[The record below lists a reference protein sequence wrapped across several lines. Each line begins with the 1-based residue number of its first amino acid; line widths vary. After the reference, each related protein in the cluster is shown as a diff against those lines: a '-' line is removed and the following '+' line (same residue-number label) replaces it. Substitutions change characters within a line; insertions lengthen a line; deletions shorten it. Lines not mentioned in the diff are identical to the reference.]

1 MIKNRRSSLSRP
13 LAAITLTIAALTV
26 SGCGL
31 GAVSG
36 GVYEAPLPGGAD
48 VGEDPITLKAE
59 FGDVLDLVPQSSVK
73 IDNVAVGRVDKIQL
87 TEDGRSARVSLVVR
101 DDVSLPAGTTARL
114 QQTSLLGEKYVA
126 LIRPATPIAGS
137 PLGDGA
143 VLGRGDTDAAAQVE
157 EVLGA
162 LSMVL
167 NSGGIAQFQEISREM
182 QKISDGRPEEIKAF
196 LTEMDRFVSILDSRS
211 ESITSAI
218 ESLNQLAVTL
228 EQDKTKIA
236 NALEGLSP
244 GMQVLVDQRPQL
256 VAMLEALDKL
266 SKVTIRTLDQAQDDI
281 VADLKLLD
289 PILDQL
295 AKAGADLPYALEML
309 FTYPFPDEVLNAI
322 RGDYMNL
329 FMITNFR
336 TPAGCQSKG
345 CEWLQPAV
353 DGGSGGSVSSR
364 SGSSGAP
371 PGLLPSTS
379 SPVPGSSSPSI
390 PGESIL
396 PSDGGSSSGDPSD
409 PSSSS
414 DPSGSSDPSPSDPG
428 STFPSDPSGSPSESP
443 AGSESATSGSSPEGA
458 VSDSGSVEGSE

>member
-1 MIKNRRSSLSRP
+1 MTSLSRP
-13 LAAITLTIAALTV
+13 LVAVLAAAALTL

-31 GAVSG
+31 GAISG

-48 VGEDPITLKAE
+48 VGKDPITLSAE
-59 FGDVLDLVPQSSVK
+59 FSDVLDLVPQSSVK
-73 IDNVAVGRVDKIQL
+73 VDNVAVGRVAKIRL
-87 TEDGRSARVSLVVR
+87 AEDGRTARVSLVVR

-126 LIRPATPIAGS
+126 LIRPATPVAGE

-143 VLGRGDTDAAAQVE
+143 VLGRGDTEAAAQVE

-182 QKISDGRPEEIKAF
+182 QKISDGRPEEIRAF
-196 LTEMDRFVSILDSRS
+196 LKEMDRFVSVLDERS

-218 ESLNQLAVTL
+218 ESLDELAVTL
-228 EQDKTKIA
+228 EKDKSKIA

-266 SKVTIRTLDQAQDDI
+266 SKVTIRTLDAAQDDI

-295 AKAGADLPYALEML
+295 AKAGADLPYALEIL

-329 FMITNFR
+329 FMVTNFR
-336 TPAGCQSKG
+336 TPVGCRTKG
-345 CEWLQPAV
+345 CEWLQHA
-353 DGGSGGSVSSR
+353 DGAGSVTSR
-364 SGSSGAP
+364 PGTSGAP

-396 PSDGGSSSGDPSD
+396 PSDGGSASSPSD
-409 PSSSS
+409 
-414 DPSGSSDPSPSDPG
+414 SSDPSPSDPG
-428 STFPSDPSGSPSESP
+428 SSTSSSDPSGSGSATDPS
-443 AGSESATSGSSPEGA
+443 GSGSATSETSPEGVA
-458 VSDSGSVEGSE
+458 SDPDPGTGSVEGSG

>member
-1 MIKNRRSSLSRP
+1 MSRALSRP
-13 LAAITLTIAALTV
+13 LMAVLATAALTL

-48 VGEDPITLKAE
+48 VGEDPITLSAE
-59 FGDVLDLVPQSSVK
+59 FSDVLDLVPQSSVK
-73 IDNVAVGRVDKIQL
+73 IDNVAVGRVSKIRL
-87 TEDGRSARVSLVVR
+87 TEDGRSARVSLVVN
-101 DDVSLPAGTTARL
+101 DDVELPAGTTARL

-126 LIRPATPIAGS
+126 LIRPATPVAGS

-143 VLGRGDTDAAAQVE
+143 VLGRGDTEAAAQVE

-196 LTEMDRFVSILDSRS
+196 LTEMDRFVSVLDSRS
-211 ESITSAI
+211 ASITSAI
-218 ESLNQLAVTL
+218 ESLNELAVTL
-228 EQDKTKIA
+228 EKDKTKIS

-266 SKVTIRTLDQAQDDI
+266 SKVTISTLDEAQEDI

-295 AKAGADLPYALEML
+295 AKAGSDLPYALEIL
-309 FTYPFPDEVLNAI
+309 FTYPFPDEVLNAL

-353 DGGSGGSVSSR
+353 GGGSGGSVSSQ
-364 SGSSGAP
+364 SGPSDAP
-371 PGLLPSTS
+371 PGLLPSTT

-396 PSDGGSSSGDPSD
+396 PSDPGSS
-409 PSSSS
+409 SSSS
-414 DPSGSSDPSPSDPG
+414 DPSESGASSPS
-428 STFPSDPSGSPSESP
+428 SSPSDPSGSPSESP
-443 AGSESATSGSSPEGA
+443 TEPSSGSGSATSETSPEGTA
-458 VSDSGSVEGSE
+458 GDAGSVEGSE

>member
-1 MIKNRRSSLSRP
+1 MSRSSRPLSRP
-13 LAAITLTIAALTV
+13 LMALVATAALTL

-48 VGEDPITLKAE
+48 VGEDPITLSAE
-59 FGDVLDLVPQSSVK
+59 FSDVLDLVPQSSVK
-73 IDNVAVGRVDKIQL
+73 IDNVAVGRVSKIRL

-126 LIRPATPIAGS
+126 LIRPATPVAGS

-143 VLGRGDTDAAAQVE
+143 VLGRGDTEAAAQVE

-182 QKISDGRPEEIKAF
+182 QQISDGRPEEIKAF
-196 LTEMDRFVSILDSRS
+196 LTEMDRFVSVLDSRS
-211 ESITSAI
+211 ASITSAI
-218 ESLNQLAVTL
+218 ESLNELAVTL
-228 EQDKTKIA
+228 EKDKTKIS

-266 SKVTIRTLDQAQDDI
+266 SKVTISTLDEAQDDI

-295 AKAGADLPYALEML
+295 AKAGSDLPYALEIL
-309 FTYPFPDEVLNAI
+309 FTYPFPDEVLNAL

-353 DGGSGGSVSSR
+353 GGGSGGSVSSQ
-364 SGSSGAP
+364 SGSSDAP
-371 PGLLPSTS
+371 PGLLPSTT

-396 PSDGGSSSGDPSD
+396 PSAPGSS
-409 PSSSS
+409 SSSS
-414 DPSGSSDPSPSDPG
+414 DPSQSGSSSPS
-428 STFPSDPSGSPSESP
+428 SSPSDPSGSPSESP
-443 AGSESATSGSSPEGA
+443 TEPSSGSGSATSETSPEGA
-458 VSDSGSVEGSE
+458 ASDAGSVEGSE

>member
-1 MIKNRRSSLSRP
+1 MSRLSRP
-13 LAAITLTIAALTV
+13 LVALLATATLTL

-48 VGEDPITLKAE
+48 VGEDPITLSAE
-59 FGDVLDLVPQSSVK
+59 FSDVLDLVPQSSVK
-73 IDNVAVGRVDKIQL
+73 IDNVAVGRVSKIRL
-87 TEDGRSARVSLVVR
+87 TEDGRSARVSLVVN
-101 DDVSLPAGTTARL
+101 DDVELPAGTTARL

-126 LIRPATPIAGS
+126 LIRPATTVAGA

-143 VLGRGDTDAAAQVE
+143 VLGRGDTAAAAQVE

-167 NSGGIAQFQEISREM
+167 NSGGIAQFQEISREL
-182 QKISDGRPEEIKAF
+182 QKVSDGRPEEIKAF
-196 LTEMDRFVSILDSRS
+196 LTEIDRFVSVLDSRS

-218 ESLNQLAVTL
+218 ESLNELAVTL
-228 EQDKTKIA
+228 EKDKTKIS

-266 SKVTIRTLDQAQDDI
+266 SKVTIRTLDEAQDDI

-295 AKAGADLPYALEML
+295 AKAGSDLPYALEIL
-309 FTYPFPDEVLNAI
+309 FTYPFPDEVLNAL

-353 DGGSGGSVSSR
+353 AGGSGGSVSSQ
-364 SGSSGAP
+364 SGSSDAP
-371 PGLLPSTS
+371 PGLLPSTT

-396 PSDGGSSSGDPSD
+396 PSDPGSS
-409 PSSSS
+409 SSSS
-414 DPSGSSDPSPSDPG
+414 DPSESGSPSSSPSD
-428 STFPSDPSGSPSESP
+428 PSESP
-443 AGSESATSGSSPEGA
+443 AESPTESGSATSETSPEGA
-458 VSDSGSVEGSE
+458 AGDAGSVEGSE

>member
-1 MIKNRRSSLSRP
+1 MSTLSRP
-13 LAAITLTIAALTV
+13 LVAVLAAAALTL

-48 VGEDPITLKAE
+48 VGKDPITLSAE
-59 FGDVLDLVPQSSVK
+59 FSDVLDLVPQSSVK
-73 IDNVAVGRVDKIQL
+73 IDNVAVGRVAKIRL
-87 TEDGRSARVSLVVR
+87 TEDGRTARVSLVVR
-101 DDVSLPAGTTARL
+101 DDVDLPAGTTARL

-126 LIRPATPIAGS
+126 LIRPATPVAGE

-143 VLGRGDTDAAAQVE
+143 VLGRGDTEAAAQVE

-167 NSGGIAQFQEISREM
+167 NSGGIAQFQEISREL
-182 QKISDGRPEEIKAF
+182 QKVSDGRPEEIRAF
-196 LTEMDRFVSILDSRS
+196 LKEMDRFVSVLDSRS

-218 ESLNQLAVTL
+218 ESLNELAVTL
-228 EQDKTKIA
+228 EKDKTKIA
-236 NALEGLSP
+236 SALEGLSP

-266 SKVTIRTLDQAQDDI
+266 SKVTIRTLDAAQDDI

-295 AKAGADLPYALEML
+295 AKAGSDLPYALEIL

-329 FMITNFR
+329 FMVTNFR

-353 DGGSGGSVSSR
+353 VGGSGGSVSSR

-396 PSDGGSSSGDPSD
+396 PSGSGSSS
-409 PSSSS
+409 SST
-414 DPSGSSDPSPSDPG
+414 DPSPSDSG
-428 STFPSDPSGSPSESP
+428 SSSSSPSDPSGSASESP
-443 AGSESATSGSSPEGA
+443 SEPSGSGSATSETSPEGA
-458 VSDSGSVEGSE
+458 ASDPGTGSVEGSE

>member
-1 MIKNRRSSLSRP
+1 MSRSWRPLSRP
-13 LAAITLTIAALTV
+13 LVAVLAAGVLTL

-48 VGEDPITLKAE
+48 VGEDPVTLSAE
-59 FGDVLDLVPQSSVK
+59 FSDVLDLVPQSSVK
-73 IDNVAVGRVDKIQL
+73 VDNVAVGRVAKIRL

-126 LIRPATPIAGS
+126 LIRPANPVAGE

-143 VLGRGDTDAAAQVE
+143 VLGRGDTEAAAQVE

-196 LTEMDRFVSILDSRS
+196 LTEMDRFVSVLDSRS
-211 ESITSAI
+211 ASITSAI
-218 ESLNQLAVTL
+218 ESLNELAVTL
-228 EQDKTKIA
+228 EKDKTKIA
-236 NALEGLSP
+236 EALEGLSP

-266 SKVTIRTLDQAQDDI
+266 SKVTISTLDEAQDDI

-295 AKAGADLPYALEML
+295 AKAGSDLPYALEIL

-353 DGGSGGSVSSR
+353 GGGSGGSVSSR
-364 SGSSGAP
+364 SGPADAP
-371 PGLLPSTS
+371 PGLLPSTT

-396 PSDGGSSSGDPSD
+396 PSDPGSS
-409 PSSSS
+409 SSSS
-414 DPSGSSDPSPSDPG
+414 DPSESGSSSPSSSPSD
-428 STFPSDPSGSPSESP
+428 PSESP
-443 AGSESATSGSSPEGA
+443 AESPTAPSSGSGSATSETSPEGTA
-458 VSDSGSVEGSE
+458 SDAGSVEGSE

>member
-1 MIKNRRSSLSRP
+1 MSRLSRSLSRP
-13 LAAITLTIAALTV
+13 LVAVLATAALTL

-48 VGEDPITLKAE
+48 VGEDPITLSAE
-59 FGDVLDLVPQSSVK
+59 FSDVLDLVPQSSVK
-73 IDNVAVGRVDKIQL
+73 IDNVAVGRVSKIRL

-126 LIRPATPIAGS
+126 LIRPAPPVAGE
-137 PLGDGA
+137 PLGDGS
-143 VLGRGDTDAAAQVE
+143 VVGRGDTEAAAQVE

-196 LTEMDRFVSILDSRS
+196 LTEMDRFVSVLDSRS
-211 ESITSAI
+211 ASITSAI
-218 ESLNQLAVTL
+218 ESLNELAVTL
-228 EQDKTKIA
+228 EKDKAKIS

-266 SKVTIRTLDQAQDDI
+266 SKVTISTLDEAQDDI

-295 AKAGADLPYALEML
+295 AKAGSDLPYALEIL
-309 FTYPFPDEVLNAI
+309 FTYPFPDEVLNAL

-345 CEWLQPAV
+345 CEWLQSAV
-353 DGGSGGSVSSR
+353 EGGSGGSVSSR
-364 SGSSGAP
+364 SGSSDAP
-371 PGLLPSTS
+371 PGLLPSTT

-396 PSDGGSSSGDPSD
+396 PSDPG
-409 PSSSS
+409 SSSS
-414 DPSGSSDPSPSDPG
+414 DPSESGSSSPSSSPSDP
-428 STFPSDPSGSPSESP
+428 SESPSESP
-443 AGSESATSGSSPEGA
+443 TESGSATSETSPEGTA
-458 VSDSGSVEGSE
+458 SDAGSVEGSE

>member
-1 MIKNRRSSLSRP
+1 MSRLSRP
-13 LAAITLTIAALTV
+13 LVALLATATLTL

-48 VGEDPITLKAE
+48 VGKDPITLSAE
-59 FGDVLDLVPQSSVK
+59 FSDVLDLVPQSSVK
-73 IDNVAVGRVDKIQL
+73 IDNVAVGRVSKIRL
-87 TEDGRSARVSLVVR
+87 TEDGRSARVSLVVN
-101 DDVSLPAGTTARL
+101 DDVELPAGTTARL

-126 LIRPATPIAGS
+126 LLRPAAPVAGA

-143 VLGRGDTDAAAQVE
+143 VLGRGDTAAAAQVE

-167 NSGGIAQFQEISREM
+167 NSGGIAQFQEISREL
-182 QKISDGRPEEIKAF
+182 QKVSDGRPEEIKAF
-196 LTEMDRFVSILDSRS
+196 LTEMDRFVSVLDSRS
-211 ESITSAI
+211 ASITSAI
-218 ESLNQLAVTL
+218 ESLNELAVTL
-228 EQDKTKIA
+228 EKDKTKIS

-266 SKVTIRTLDQAQDDI
+266 SKVTIRTLDEAQDDI

-295 AKAGADLPYALEML
+295 AKAGSDLPYALEIL
-309 FTYPFPDEVLNAI
+309 FTYPFPDEVLNAL

-336 TPAGCQSKG
+336 TPAGCQAKG

-353 DGGSGGSVSSR
+353 AGGSGGSVSSQ
-364 SGSSGAP
+364 SGSSDAP
-371 PGLLPSTS
+371 PGLLPSTT

-396 PSDGGSSSGDPSD
+396 PSDPGSS
-409 PSSSS
+409 SSSS
-414 DPSGSSDPSPSDPG
+414 DPSESGSPSSSPSD
-428 STFPSDPSGSPSESP
+428 PSESP
-443 AGSESATSGSSPEGA
+443 AESPTESGSATSETSPEGA
-458 VSDSGSVEGSE
+458 AGDAGSVEGSE

>member
-1 MIKNRRSSLSRP
+1 MSRSSRP
-13 LAAITLTIAALTV
+13 LVAVLATAALAL

-48 VGEDPITLKAE
+48 VGEDPITLSAE
-59 FGDVLDLVPQSSVK
+59 FSDVLDLVPQSSVK
-73 IDNVAVGRVDKIQL
+73 IDNVAVGRVSKIRL
-87 TEDGRSARVSLVVR
+87 TEDGRSARVSLVVN
-101 DDVSLPAGTTARL
+101 DDVELPAGTTARL

-126 LIRPATPIAGS
+126 LIRPATPVVGE

-143 VLGRGDTDAAAQVE
+143 ALGRGDTEAAAQVE

-196 LTEMDRFVSILDSRS
+196 LSEMDRFVSVLDSRS
-211 ESITSAI
+211 ASITSAI
-218 ESLNQLAVTL
+218 ESLNELAVTL
-228 EQDKTKIA
+228 EKDKTKIA
-236 NALEGLSP
+236 EALEGLSP

-266 SKVTIRTLDQAQDDI
+266 SKVTISTLDEAQDDI

-295 AKAGADLPYALEML
+295 AKAGSDLPYALEIL
-309 FTYPFPDEVLNAI
+309 FTYPFPDEVLNAL

-353 DGGSGGSVSSR
+353 EGGSGGSVSSQ
-364 SGSSGAP
+364 SGSSDAP
-371 PGLLPSTS
+371 PGLLPSTT

-396 PSDGGSSSGDPSD
+396 PSDPGSSSSSSNPSESGSSSPSSSPSD
-409 PSSSS
+409 PS
-414 DPSGSSDPSPSDPG
+414 
-428 STFPSDPSGSPSESP
+428 ESP
-443 AGSESATSGSSPEGA
+443 VESPTESGSATSETSPEGA
-458 VSDSGSVEGSE
+458 ASDAGSVEGSE

>member
-1 MIKNRRSSLSRP
+1 MSRLSRP
-13 LAAITLTIAALTV
+13 LVAVLATATLAL

-48 VGEDPITLKAE
+48 VGEDPITLSAE

-73 IDNVAVGRVDKIQL
+73 VDNVAVGRVSKIRL

-126 LIRPATPIAGS
+126 LIRPASPVAGE
-137 PLGDGA
+137 PLGDGS
-143 VLGRGDTDAAAQVE
+143 VVGRGDTEAAAQVE

-196 LTEMDRFVSILDSRS
+196 LTEMDRFVSVLDSRS
-211 ESITSAI
+211 ASITSAI
-218 ESLNQLAVTL
+218 ESLNELAVTL
-228 EQDKTKIA
+228 EKDKTKIS

-266 SKVTIRTLDQAQDDI
+266 SKVTISTLDEAQDDI

-295 AKAGADLPYALEML
+295 AKAGSDLPYALEIL

-345 CEWLQPAV
+345 CDWLQPAV
-353 DGGSGGSVSSR
+353 EGGSGGSVSSQ
-364 SGSSGAP
+364 SGSPGTP

-396 PSDGGSSSGDPSD
+396 PSDSSSSSD
-409 PSSSS
+409 PSNSS

-428 STFPSDPSGSPSESP
+428 SSSGSPSESP
-443 AGSESATSGSSPEGA
+443 AESGSATSETSPEGGA
-458 VSDSGSVEGSE
+458 ADSGSVEGSD

>member
-1 MIKNRRSSLSRP
+1 MARLSSPLSRP
-13 LAAITLTIAALTV
+13 LVAVLATAALTL

-48 VGEDPITLKAE
+48 VGEDPITLSAE
-59 FGDVLDLVPQSSVK
+59 FSDVLDLVPQSSVK
-73 IDNVAVGRVDKIQL
+73 IDNVAVGRVSKIRL
-87 TEDGRSARVSLVVR
+87 TEDGRSARVSLVVN
-101 DDVSLPAGTTARL
+101 DDVELPAGTTARL

-126 LIRPATPIAGS
+126 LIRPANPVAGS

-143 VLGRGDTDAAAQVE
+143 VLGRGDTEAAAQVE

-167 NSGGIAQFQEISREM
+167 NSGGIAQFQEISREL

-196 LTEMDRFVSILDSRS
+196 LSEMDRFVSVLDSRS
-211 ESITSAI
+211 ASITSAI
-218 ESLNQLAVTL
+218 ESLNELAVTL
-228 EQDKTKIA
+228 EKDKTKIS

-266 SKVTIRTLDQAQDDI
+266 SKVTISTLDEAQDDI

-295 AKAGADLPYALEML
+295 AKAGSDLPYALEIL
-309 FTYPFPDEVLNAI
+309 FTYPFPDEVLNAL

-353 DGGSGGSVSSR
+353 GGGSGGSVSSQ
-364 SGSSGAP
+364 SGPSGAP
-371 PGLLPSTS
+371 PGLLPSTT

-396 PSDGGSSSGDPSD
+396 PSDPGSS
-409 PSSSS
+409 SSSS
-414 DPSGSSDPSPSDPG
+414 DPSESGSSSSSPSDP
-428 STFPSDPSGSPSESP
+428 SESPSESP
-443 AGSESATSGSSPEGA
+443 TDSGSATSETSPEGTA
-458 VSDSGSVEGSE
+458 GDAGSVEGSE

>member
-1 MIKNRRSSLSRP
+1 MSRLSRSLSRP
-13 LAAITLTIAALTV
+13 LVAVLATAALTL

-48 VGEDPITLKAE
+48 VGEDPITLSAE
-59 FGDVLDLVPQSSVK
+59 FSDVLDLVPQSSVK
-73 IDNVAVGRVDKIQL
+73 IDNVAVGRVSKIRL
-87 TEDGRSARVSLVVR
+87 TEDGRSARVSLVVN
-101 DDVSLPAGTTARL
+101 DDVELPAGTTARL

-126 LIRPATPIAGS
+126 LIRPATPVAGS

-143 VLGRGDTDAAAQVE
+143 VLGRGDTAAAAQVE

-167 NSGGIAQFQEISREM
+167 NSGGIAQFQEISREL
-182 QKISDGRPEEIKAF
+182 QKVSDGRPEEIKAF
-196 LTEMDRFVSILDSRS
+196 LTEMDRFVSVLDSRS
-211 ESITSAI
+211 ASITSAI
-218 ESLNQLAVTL
+218 ESLNELAVTL
-228 EQDKTKIA
+228 EKDKTKIS

-266 SKVTIRTLDQAQDDI
+266 SKVTISTLDEAQDDI

-295 AKAGADLPYALEML
+295 AKAGSDLPYALEIL
-309 FTYPFPDEVLNAI
+309 FTYPFPDEVLNAL

-353 DGGSGGSVSSR
+353 AGGSGGSVSSQ
-364 SGSSGAP
+364 SGSSDAP
-371 PGLLPSTS
+371 PGLLPSTT

-396 PSDGGSSSGDPSD
+396 PSDPGSSSSSSDPSESGSSS

-414 DPSGSSDPSPSDPG
+414 DPS
-428 STFPSDPSGSPSESP
+428 ESP
-443 AGSESATSGSSPEGA
+443 AESPTESGSATSETSPEGA
-458 VSDSGSVEGSE
+458 AGDAGSVEGSE

>member
-1 MIKNRRSSLSRP
+1 MSRSSRPLSRP
-13 LAAITLTIAALTV
+13 LMALVATAALTL

-48 VGEDPITLKAE
+48 VGEDPITLSAE
-59 FGDVLDLVPQSSVK
+59 FSDVLDLVPQSSVK
-73 IDNVAVGRVDKIQL
+73 IDNVAVGRVSKIRL

-126 LIRPATPIAGS
+126 LIRPATPVAGS

-143 VLGRGDTDAAAQVE
+143 VLGRGDTEAAAQVE

-182 QKISDGRPEEIKAF
+182 QQISDGRPEEIKAF
-196 LTEMDRFVSILDSRS
+196 LTEMDRFVSVLDSRS
-211 ESITSAI
+211 ASITSAI
-218 ESLNQLAVTL
+218 ESLNELAVTL
-228 EQDKTKIA
+228 EKDKTKIA
-236 NALEGLSP
+236 EALEGLSP

-266 SKVTIRTLDQAQDDI
+266 SKVTISTLDEAQDDI

-295 AKAGADLPYALEML
+295 AKAGSDLPYALEIL
-309 FTYPFPDEVLNAI
+309 FTYPFPDEVLNAL

-353 DGGSGGSVSSR
+353 GGGSGGSVSSQ
-364 SGSSGAP
+364 SGSSDAP
-371 PGLLPSTS
+371 PGLLPSTT

-396 PSDGGSSSGDPSD
+396 PSAPGSS
-409 PSSSS
+409 SSSS
-414 DPSGSSDPSPSDPG
+414 DPSQSGSSSPS
-428 STFPSDPSGSPSESP
+428 SSPSDPSGSPSESP
-443 AGSESATSGSSPEGA
+443 TEPSSGSGSATSETSPEGA
-458 VSDSGSVEGSE
+458 ASDAGSVEGSE

>member
-1 MIKNRRSSLSRP
+1 MSRLSGP
-13 LAAITLTIAALTV
+13 FVAVLAAAALTL

-48 VGEDPITLKAE
+48 VGEDPITLSAE
-59 FGDVLDLVPQSSVK
+59 FSDVLDLVPQSSVK
-73 IDNVAVGRVDKIQL
+73 VDNVAVGRVSKIRL

-126 LIRPATPIAGS
+126 LIRPATPVAGE

-143 VLGRGDTDAAAQVE
+143 VVGRGDTEAAAQVE

-196 LTEMDRFVSILDSRS
+196 LTEMDRFVSVLDSRS
-211 ESITSAI
+211 ASITSAI
-218 ESLNQLAVTL
+218 ESLNELAVTL
-228 EQDKTKIA
+228 EKDKTKIS

-266 SKVTIRTLDQAQDDI
+266 SKVTISTLDQAQDDI

-295 AKAGADLPYALEML
+295 AKAGSDLPYALEIL

-353 DGGSGGSVSSR
+353 EGGSGGSVSSQ
-364 SGSSGAP
+364 SGSSDAP
-371 PGLLPSTS
+371 PGLLPSTT

-396 PSDGGSSSGDPSD
+396 PSDPGSS
-409 PSSSS
+409 SSSS
-414 DPSGSSDPSPSDPG
+414 DPSESGSSSPSSSPSDPTE
-428 STFPSDPSGSPSESP
+428 SPVESPTEPSSGS
-443 AGSESATSGSSPEGA
+443 GSATSETSPEGA
-458 VSDSGSVEGSE
+458 ASDAGSVEGSE

>member
-1 MIKNRRSSLSRP
+1 MTNLARTAAV
-13 LAAITLTIAALTV
+13 LAAAALTL

-48 VGEDPITLKAE
+48 VGKDPITLSAE
-59 FGDVLDLVPQSSVK
+59 FSDVLDLVPQSSVK
-73 IDNVAVGRVDKIQL
+73 IDNVAVGRVSKIRL
-87 TEDGRSARVSLVVR
+87 TENGRSARVSLVVR
-101 DDVSLPAGTTARL
+101 DDVPLPAGTTARL
-114 QQTSLLGEKYVA
+114 QQTSLLGEKYIA
-126 LIRPATPIAGS
+126 LIRPATPVAGS

-143 VLGRGDTDAAAQVE
+143 VLGRGDTEAAAQVE

-196 LTEMDRFVSILDSRS
+196 LTEINRFVSVLDSRS
-211 ESITSAI
+211 GSITSAI
-218 ESLNQLAVTL
+218 ESLNELAVTL
-228 EQDKTKIA
+228 EKDKDKISS
-236 NALEGLSP
+236 ALEGLSP

-256 VAMLEALDKL
+256 IAMLKALDKL

-295 AKAGADLPYALEML
+295 AKAGADLPYALEIL

-329 FMITNFR
+329 FMVTNFR

-345 CEWLQPAV
+345 CEWLQPVAE
-353 DGGSGGSVSSR
+353 GASGGSVSSQTR
-364 SGSSGAP
+364 SSDAP

-396 PSDGGSSSGDPSD
+396 PSDGGSSSSG
-409 PSSSS
+409 PSS
-414 DPSGSSDPSPSDPG
+414 GDPSPSDSG
-428 STFPSDPSGSPSESP
+428 STSPSTSPSSPSSPSESP
-443 AGSESATSGSSPEGA
+443 DGSESATSETSPDGTGSDPDA
-458 VSDSGSVEGSE
+458 GSVEGSE

>member
-1 MIKNRRSSLSRP
+1 MSRLSGP
-13 LAAITLTIAALTV
+13 FVAVLAAAALTL

-48 VGEDPITLKAE
+48 VGEDPITLSAE
-59 FGDVLDLVPQSSVK
+59 FSDVLDLVPQSSVK
-73 IDNVAVGRVDKIQL
+73 VDNVAVGRVSKIRL

-126 LIRPATPIAGS
+126 LIRPATPVAGE

-143 VLGRGDTDAAAQVE
+143 VVGRGDTEAAAQVE

-196 LTEMDRFVSILDSRS
+196 LTEMDRFVSVLDSRS
-211 ESITSAI
+211 ASITSAI
-218 ESLNQLAVTL
+218 ESLNELAVTL
-228 EQDKTKIA
+228 EKDKTKIS

-266 SKVTIRTLDQAQDDI
+266 SKVTISTLDQAQDDI

-295 AKAGADLPYALEML
+295 AKAGSDLPYALEIL

-353 DGGSGGSVSSR
+353 EGGSGGSVSSQ
-364 SGSSGAP
+364 SGSSDAP
-371 PGLLPSTS
+371 PGLLPSTT

-396 PSDGGSSSGDPSD
+396 PSDPG
-409 PSSSS
+409 SSSS
-414 DPSGSSDPSPSDPG
+414 DPSESGSSSPSSSPSDPTE
-428 STFPSDPSGSPSESP
+428 SPVESPTEPSSGS
-443 AGSESATSGSSPEGA
+443 GSATSETSPEGA
-458 VSDSGSVEGSE
+458 ASDAGSVEGSE

>member
-1 MIKNRRSSLSRP
+1 MSRP
-13 LAAITLTIAALTV
+13 LVAVLATAALTL

-48 VGEDPITLKAE
+48 VGKDPITLSAE
-59 FGDVLDLVPQSSVK
+59 FSDVLDLVPQSSVK
-73 IDNVAVGRVDKIQL
+73 IDNVAVGRVSKIRL
-87 TEDGRSARVSLVVR
+87 TEDGRSARVSLVVN
-101 DDVSLPAGTTARL
+101 DDVELPAGTTARL

-126 LIRPATPIAGS
+126 LIRPATPVAGE
-137 PLGDGA
+137 PLGDGS
-143 VLGRGDTDAAAQVE
+143 VVGRGDTEAAAQVE

-196 LTEMDRFVSILDSRS
+196 LTEMDRFVSVLDSRS
-211 ESITSAI
+211 ASITSAI
-218 ESLNQLAVTL
+218 ESLNELAVTL
-228 EQDKTKIA
+228 EKDKTKIA
-236 NALEGLSP
+236 EALEGLSP

-266 SKVTIRTLDQAQDDI
+266 SKVTISTLDAAQDDI

-289 PILDQL
+289 PVLDQL
-295 AKAGADLPYALEML
+295 AKAGSDLPYALEIL

-353 DGGSGGSVSSR
+353 EGGSGGPVSSQ
-364 SGSSGAP
+364 SGSSDAP
-371 PGLLPSTS
+371 PGLLPSTT

-396 PSDGGSSSGDPSD
+396 PSDPGSS
-409 PSSSS
+409 SSSS
-414 DPSGSSDPSPSDPG
+414 DPSESGSSSPSSSPSDP
-428 STFPSDPSGSPSESP
+428 SESP
-443 AGSESATSGSSPEGA
+443 VESPTESGSATSETSPEGTA
-458 VSDSGSVEGSE
+458 SDAGSVEGSE

>member
-1 MIKNRRSSLSRP
+1 MSRSSRPLSRP
-13 LAAITLTIAALTV
+13 LMALVATAALTL

-48 VGEDPITLKAE
+48 VGEDPITLSAE
-59 FGDVLDLVPQSSVK
+59 FSDVLDLVPQSSVK
-73 IDNVAVGRVDKIQL
+73 IDNVAVGRVSKIRL

-126 LIRPATPIAGS
+126 LIRPATPVAGS

-143 VLGRGDTDAAAQVE
+143 VLGRGDTEAAAQVE

-182 QKISDGRPEEIKAF
+182 QQISDGRPEEIKAF
-196 LTEMDRFVSILDSRS
+196 LTEMDRFVSVLDSRS
-211 ESITSAI
+211 ASITSAI
-218 ESLNQLAVTL
+218 ESLNELAVTL
-228 EQDKTKIA
+228 EKDKTKIA
-236 NALEGLSP
+236 EALEGLSP

-266 SKVTIRTLDQAQDDI
+266 SKVTISTLDEAQDDI

-295 AKAGADLPYALEML
+295 AKAGSDLPYALEIL
-309 FTYPFPDEVLNAI
+309 FTYPFPDEVLNAL

-353 DGGSGGSVSSR
+353 GGGSGGSVSSQ
-364 SGSSGAP
+364 SGSSDAP
-371 PGLLPSTS
+371 PGLLPSTT

-396 PSDGGSSSGDPSD
+396 PSAPGSS
-409 PSSSS
+409 SSSS
-414 DPSGSSDPSPSDPG
+414 DPSQSGSSSPS
-428 STFPSDPSGSPSESP
+428 SSPSDPSGSPSESP
-443 AGSESATSGSSPEGA
+443 TEPSSGSGSATSETSPEGTA
-458 VSDSGSVEGSE
+458 GGAGSVEGSE

>member
-1 MIKNRRSSLSRP
+1 MSRLSGP
-13 LAAITLTIAALTV
+13 FVAVLAAAALTL

-48 VGEDPITLKAE
+48 VGEDPITLSAE
-59 FGDVLDLVPQSSVK
+59 FSDVLDLVPQSSVK
-73 IDNVAVGRVDKIQL
+73 VDNVAVGRVSKIRL

-126 LIRPATPIAGS
+126 LIRPATPVAGE
-137 PLGDGA
+137 PLGDGS
-143 VLGRGDTDAAAQVE
+143 VVGRGDTEAAAQVE

-196 LTEMDRFVSILDSRS
+196 LTEMDRFVSVLDSRS
-211 ESITSAI
+211 ASITSAI
-218 ESLNQLAVTL
+218 ESLNELAVTL
-228 EQDKTKIA
+228 EKDKTKIS

-266 SKVTIRTLDQAQDDI
+266 SKVTISTLDQAQDDI

-295 AKAGADLPYALEML
+295 AKAGSDLPYALEIL

-353 DGGSGGSVSSR
+353 EGGSGGSVSSQ
-364 SGSSGAP
+364 SGSSDAP
-371 PGLLPSTS
+371 PGLLPSTT

-396 PSDGGSSSGDPSD
+396 PSDPGSS
-409 PSSSS
+409 SSSS
-414 DPSGSSDPSPSDPG
+414 DPSESGSSSPSSSPSDPTE
-428 STFPSDPSGSPSESP
+428 SPVESPTEPSSGS
-443 AGSESATSGSSPEGA
+443 GSATSETSPEGA
-458 VSDSGSVEGSE
+458 ASDAGSVEGSE

>member
-1 MIKNRRSSLSRP
+1 MSRLSRP
-13 LAAITLTIAALTV
+13 FVAVMATAALAL

-48 VGEDPITLKAE
+48 VGEDPITLSAE

-73 IDNVAVGRVDKIQL
+73 VDNVAVGRVSKIRL

-126 LIRPATPIAGS
+126 LIRPATPVAGS

-143 VLGRGDTDAAAQVE
+143 VLGRGDTEAAAQVE

-196 LTEMDRFVSILDSRS
+196 LTEMDRFVSVLDSRS
-211 ESITSAI
+211 ASITSAI
-218 ESLNQLAVTL
+218 ESLNELAVTL
-228 EQDKTKIA
+228 EKDKTKIA

-266 SKVTIRTLDQAQDDI
+266 SKVTIRTLDEAQDDI

-295 AKAGADLPYALEML
+295 AKAGSDLPYALEIL

-345 CEWLQPAV
+345 CEWLQPTV
-353 DGGSGGSVSSR
+353 EGGSDGSVSSR
-364 SGSSGAP
+364 SGPSGAP

-396 PSDGGSSSGDPSD
+396 PSDPSSSD
-409 PSSSS
+409 PSSS
-414 DPSGSSDPSPSDPG
+414 DPSESSPSSSPSD
-428 STFPSDPSGSPSESP
+428 PSESP
-443 AGSESATSGSSPEGA
+443 AESPTEPSSGSGSATSETSPDGSAPDPGT
-458 VSDSGSVEGSE
+458 GSVEGSE

>member
-1 MIKNRRSSLSRP
+1 MSRSSRPLSRP
-13 LAAITLTIAALTV
+13 LMALLATAALAL

-48 VGEDPITLKAE
+48 VGEDPITLSAE
-59 FGDVLDLVPQSSVK
+59 FSDVLDLVPQSSVK
-73 IDNVAVGRVDKIQL
+73 IDNVAVGRVSKIRL

-126 LIRPATPIAGS
+126 LIRPATPVAGS

-143 VLGRGDTDAAAQVE
+143 VLGRGDTEAAAQVE

-182 QKISDGRPEEIKAF
+182 QQISDGRPEEIKAF
-196 LTEMDRFVSILDSRS
+196 LTEMDRFVSVLDSRS
-211 ESITSAI
+211 ASITSAI
-218 ESLNQLAVTL
+218 ESLNELAVTL
-228 EQDKTKIA
+228 EKDKTKIS

-266 SKVTIRTLDQAQDDI
+266 SKVTISTLDEAQDDI

-295 AKAGADLPYALEML
+295 AKAGSDLPYALEIL
-309 FTYPFPDEVLNAI
+309 FTYPFPDEVLNAL

-353 DGGSGGSVSSR
+353 GGGSGGSVSSQ
-364 SGSSGAP
+364 SGSSDAP
-371 PGLLPSTS
+371 PGLLPSTT

-396 PSDGGSSSGDPSD
+396 PSAPGSS
-409 PSSSS
+409 SSSS
-414 DPSGSSDPSPSDPG
+414 DPSQSGSSSPS
-428 STFPSDPSGSPSESP
+428 SSPSGPSGSPSESP
-443 AGSESATSGSSPEGA
+443 TEPSSGSGSATSETSPEGTA
-458 VSDSGSVEGSE
+458 SDAGSVEGSE

>member
-1 MIKNRRSSLSRP
+1 MSRLSGP
-13 LAAITLTIAALTV
+13 FVAVLAAAALTL

-48 VGEDPITLKAE
+48 VGEDPITLSAE
-59 FGDVLDLVPQSSVK
+59 FSDVLDLVPQSSVK
-73 IDNVAVGRVDKIQL
+73 VDNVAVGRVSKIRL

-126 LIRPATPIAGS
+126 LIRPATPVAGE
-137 PLGDGA
+137 PLGDGSI
-143 VLGRGDTDAAAQVE
+143 VGRGDTEAAAQVE

-196 LTEMDRFVSILDSRS
+196 LTEMDRFVSVLDSRS
-211 ESITSAI
+211 ASITSAI
-218 ESLNQLAVTL
+218 ESLNELAVTL
-228 EQDKTKIA
+228 EKDKTKIS

-266 SKVTIRTLDQAQDDI
+266 SKVTISTLDQAQDDI

-295 AKAGADLPYALEML
+295 AKAGSDLPYALEIL

-353 DGGSGGSVSSR
+353 EGGSGGSVSSQ
-364 SGSSGAP
+364 SGSSDAP
-371 PGLLPSTS
+371 PGLLPSTT

-396 PSDGGSSSGDPSD
+396 PSDPGSS
-409 PSSSS
+409 SSSS
-414 DPSGSSDPSPSDPG
+414 DPSESGSSSPSSSPSDPTE
-428 STFPSDPSGSPSESP
+428 SPVESPTEPSSGS
-443 AGSESATSGSSPEGA
+443 GSATSETSPEGA
-458 VSDSGSVEGSE
+458 ASDAGSVEGSE

>member
-1 MIKNRRSSLSRP
+1 MSRSSRPLSRP
-13 LAAITLTIAALTV
+13 LVAVLATATLAL

-48 VGEDPITLKAE
+48 VGEDPITLSAE

-73 IDNVAVGRVDKIQL
+73 IDNVAVGRVSKIRL

-126 LIRPATPIAGS
+126 LIRPATPVAGS

-143 VLGRGDTDAAAQVE
+143 VLGRGDTEAAAQVE

-182 QKISDGRPEEIKAF
+182 QQISDGRPEEIKAF
-196 LTEMDRFVSILDSRS
+196 LTEMDRFVSVLDSRS
-211 ESITSAI
+211 ASITSAI
-218 ESLNQLAVTL
+218 ESLNELAVTL
-228 EQDKTKIA
+228 EKDKTKIA
-236 NALEGLSP
+236 EALEGLSP

-266 SKVTIRTLDQAQDDI
+266 SKVTIGTLDEAQDDI

-295 AKAGADLPYALEML
+295 AKAGSDLPYALEIL
-309 FTYPFPDEVLNAI
+309 FTYPFPDEVLNAL

-353 DGGSGGSVSSR
+353 GGGSGGSVSSQ
-364 SGSSGAP
+364 SGSSDAP
-371 PGLLPSTS
+371 PGLLPSTT

-396 PSDGGSSSGDPSD
+396 PSAPGSS
-409 PSSSS
+409 SSSS
-414 DPSGSSDPSPSDPG
+414 DPSQSGSSSPS
-428 STFPSDPSGSPSESP
+428 SSPSDPSGSPSESP
-443 AGSESATSGSSPEGA
+443 TEPSSGSGSATSETSPEGA
-458 VSDSGSVEGSE
+458 ASDAGSVEGSE

>member
-1 MIKNRRSSLSRP
+1 MAYLSRP
-13 LAAITLTIAALTV
+13 LVAVLAAATLTLTLTL

-48 VGEDPITLKAE
+48 VGKDPITLSAE

-73 IDNVAVGRVDKIQL
+73 IDNVAVGRVAKIRL

-126 LIRPATPIAGS
+126 LIRPATPVAGS

-143 VLGRGDTDAAAQVE
+143 VLGRGDTEAAAQVE

-182 QKISDGRPEEIKAF
+182 QQISDGRPEEIKAF
-196 LTEMDRFVSILDSRS
+196 LTEMDRFVSVLDSRS
-211 ESITSAI
+211 ASITSAI
-218 ESLNQLAVTL
+218 ESLNELAVTL
-228 EQDKTKIA
+228 EKDKAKIA
-236 NALEGLSP
+236 GALEGLSP

-266 SKVTIRTLDQAQDDI
+266 SKVTISTLDDAQDDI

-295 AKAGADLPYALEML
+295 AKAGSDLPYALEIL

-322 RGDYMNL
+322 RGDYLNL
-329 FMITNFR
+329 FMVTNFR
-336 TPAGCQSKG
+336 TPAGCRSKG

-353 DGGSGGSVSSR
+353 EGGSGGSVSSQ
-364 SGSSGAP
+364 SGSPGAP
-371 PGLLPSTS
+371 PGLLPSTT

-396 PSDGGSSSGDPSD
+396 PSDPGST
-409 PSSSS
+409 SSSS
-414 DPSGSSDPSPSDPG
+414 DPSPSEPGSSSSSP
-428 STFPSDPSGSPSESP
+428 TDPSGSPSESP
-443 AGSESATSGSSPEGA
+443 SDPAGSGSATSETSPEGGA
-458 VSDSGSVEGSE
+458 GDPGSVEGSE

>member
-1 MIKNRRSSLSRP
+1 MSRLSRSLSSP
-13 LAAITLTIAALTV
+13 LMAVLATAALTL

-48 VGEDPITLKAE
+48 VGEDPITLSAE
-59 FGDVLDLVPQSSVK
+59 FSDVLDLVPQSSVK
-73 IDNVAVGRVDKIQL
+73 IDNVAVGRVSKIRL
-87 TEDGRSARVSLVVR
+87 TEDGRSARVSLVVN
-101 DDVSLPAGTTARL
+101 DDVELPAGTTARL

-126 LIRPATPIAGS
+126 LIRPATPVAGS

-143 VLGRGDTDAAAQVE
+143 VLGRGDTAAAAQVE

-167 NSGGIAQFQEISREM
+167 NSGGIAQFQEISREL
-182 QKISDGRPEEIKAF
+182 QKVSDGRPEEIKAF
-196 LTEMDRFVSILDSRS
+196 LTEMDRFVSVLDSRS
-211 ESITSAI
+211 ASITSAI
-218 ESLNQLAVTL
+218 ESLNELAVTL
-228 EQDKTKIA
+228 EKDKTKIS

-266 SKVTIRTLDQAQDDI
+266 SKVTISTLDEAQDDI

-295 AKAGADLPYALEML
+295 AKAGSDLPYALEIL
-309 FTYPFPDEVLNAI
+309 FTYPFPDEVLNAL

-345 CEWLQPAV
+345 CEWLQPVAE
-353 DGGSGGSVSSR
+353 GATGGSVSSQ
-364 SGSSGAP
+364 SKSSDAP

-396 PSDGGSSSGDPSD
+396 PSDGGSSSG
-409 PSSSS
+409 SSS
-414 DPSGSSDPSPSDPG
+414 
-428 STFPSDPSGSPSESP
+428 TSPSESGSTSP
-443 AGSESATSGSSPEGA
+443 STSPSAPSESPTEPPSESESATSETSPDGTGSNPDA
-458 VSDSGSVEGSE
+458 GSVEGSE

>member
-1 MIKNRRSSLSRP
+1 MSRLSRSLSSP
-13 LAAITLTIAALTV
+13 LVAVLATAALTL

-48 VGEDPITLKAE
+48 VGEDPITLSAE
-59 FGDVLDLVPQSSVK
+59 FSDVLDLVPQSSVK
-73 IDNVAVGRVDKIQL
+73 IDNVAVGRVSKIRL
-87 TEDGRSARVSLVVR
+87 TEDGRSARVSLVVN
-101 DDVSLPAGTTARL
+101 DDVELPAGTTARL

-126 LIRPATPIAGS
+126 LIRPATPVAGS

-143 VLGRGDTDAAAQVE
+143 VLGRGDTAAAAQVE

-167 NSGGIAQFQEISREM
+167 NSGGIAQFQEISREL
-182 QKISDGRPEEIKAF
+182 QKVSDGRPEEIKAF
-196 LTEMDRFVSILDSRS
+196 LTEMDRFVSVLDSRS
-211 ESITSAI
+211 ASITSAI
-218 ESLNQLAVTL
+218 ESLNELAVTL
-228 EQDKTKIA
+228 EKDKAKIA
-236 NALEGLSP
+236 EALEGLSP

-266 SKVTIRTLDQAQDDI
+266 SKVTISTLDEAQDDI

-295 AKAGADLPYALEML
+295 AKAGSDLPYALEIL
-309 FTYPFPDEVLNAI
+309 FTYPFPDEVLNAL

-353 DGGSGGSVSSR
+353 AGGSGGSVSSQ
-364 SGSSGAP
+364 SGSSDAP
-371 PGLLPSTS
+371 PGLLPSTT

-396 PSDGGSSSGDPSD
+396 PSDPGSS
-409 PSSSS
+409 SSSS
-414 DPSGSSDPSPSDPG
+414 DPSESGSSSPSSSPSD
-428 STFPSDPSGSPSESP
+428 PSESP
-443 AGSESATSGSSPEGA
+443 AESPTESGSATSETSPEGA
-458 VSDSGSVEGSE
+458 AGDAGSVEGSE

>member
-1 MIKNRRSSLSRP
+1 MTN
-13 LAAITLTIAALTV
+13 LARTAAVVAAAALTL

-48 VGEDPITLKAE
+48 VGKDPITLSAE
-59 FGDVLDLVPQSSVK
+59 FSDVLDLVPQSSVK
-73 IDNVAVGRVDKIQL
+73 IDNVAVGRVSKIRL
-87 TEDGRSARVSLVVR
+87 TENGRSARVSLVVR
-101 DDVSLPAGTTARL
+101 DDVPLPAGTTARL
-114 QQTSLLGEKYVA
+114 QQTSLLGEKYIA
-126 LIRPATPIAGS
+126 LIPPATPVAGS

-143 VLGRGDTDAAAQVE
+143 VLGRGDTEAAAQVE

-196 LTEMDRFVSILDSRS
+196 LTEINRFVSVLDSRS
-211 ESITSAI
+211 TSITSAI
-218 ESLNQLAVTL
+218 ESLNELAVTL
-228 EQDKTKIA
+228 EKDKDKISS
-236 NALEGLSP
+236 ALEGLSP

-256 VAMLEALDKL
+256 IAMLKALDKL

-295 AKAGADLPYALEML
+295 AKAGSDLPYALEIL

-329 FMITNFR
+329 FMVTNFR

-345 CEWLQPAV
+345 CEWLQPGS
-353 DGGSGGSVSSR
+353 DGASGGSVSSQ
-364 SGSSGAP
+364 SGSSDAP

-396 PSDGGSSSGDPSD
+396 PSDG
-409 PSSSS
+409 SSSS
-414 DPSGSSDPSPSDPG
+414 DPSSGDPSPSGSG
-428 STFPSDPSGSPSESP
+428 STSPSTSPSSPSESP
-443 AGSESATSGSSPEGA
+443 AGPESATSESSPDGTGSGPDA
-458 VSDSGSVEGSE
+458 GSVEGSE

>member
-1 MIKNRRSSLSRP
+1 MSRLSRSLSRP
-13 LAAITLTIAALTV
+13 LVAVLATAALTL

-48 VGEDPITLKAE
+48 VGEDPITLSAE
-59 FGDVLDLVPQSSVK
+59 FSDVLDLVPQSSVK
-73 IDNVAVGRVDKIQL
+73 IDNVAVGRVSKIRL
-87 TEDGRSARVSLVVR
+87 TEDGRSARVSLVVN
-101 DDVSLPAGTTARL
+101 DDVELPAGTTARL

-126 LIRPATPIAGS
+126 LIRPATPVAGS

-143 VLGRGDTDAAAQVE
+143 VLGRGDTAAAAQVE

-167 NSGGIAQFQEISREM
+167 NSGGIAQFQEISREL
-182 QKISDGRPEEIKAF
+182 QKVSDGRPEEIKAF
-196 LTEMDRFVSILDSRS
+196 LTEMDRFVSVLDSRS
-211 ESITSAI
+211 ASITSAI
-218 ESLNQLAVTL
+218 ESLNELAVTL
-228 EQDKTKIA
+228 EKDKTKIS

-266 SKVTIRTLDQAQDDI
+266 SKVTISTLDEAQDDI

-295 AKAGADLPYALEML
+295 AKSGSDLPYALEIL
-309 FTYPFPDEVLNAI
+309 FTYPFPDEVLNAL

-353 DGGSGGSVSSR
+353 AGGSGGSVSSQ
-364 SGSSGAP
+364 SGSSDAP
-371 PGLLPSTS
+371 PGLLPSTT
-379 SPVPGSSSPSI
+379 SPVLGSSSPSI

-396 PSDGGSSSGDPSD
+396 PSDPGSS
-409 PSSSS
+409 SSSS
-414 DPSGSSDPSPSDPG
+414 DPSESGSSSPSSSPSD
-428 STFPSDPSGSPSESP
+428 PSESP
-443 AGSESATSGSSPEGA
+443 AESPTESGSATSETSPEGA
-458 VSDSGSVEGSE
+458 AGDAGSVEGSE

>member
-1 MIKNRRSSLSRP
+1 MSRLSSPLSRP
-13 LAAITLTIAALTV
+13 LVAVLATAALTL

-48 VGEDPITLKAE
+48 VGEDPITLSAE
-59 FGDVLDLVPQSSVK
+59 FSDVLDLVPQSSVK
-73 IDNVAVGRVDKIQL
+73 IDNVAVGRVSKIRL
-87 TEDGRSARVSLVVR
+87 TEDGRSARVSLVVN
-101 DDVSLPAGTTARL
+101 DDVELPAGTTARL

-126 LIRPATPIAGS
+126 LIRPATPVAGEA
-137 PLGDGA
+137 LGDGA
-143 VLGRGDTDAAAQVE
+143 VLGRGDTEAAAQVE

-196 LTEMDRFVSILDSRS
+196 LTEMDRFVSVLDSRS
-211 ESITSAI
+211 ASITSAI
-218 ESLNQLAVTL
+218 ESLNELAVTL
-228 EQDKTKIA
+228 EKDKTKIS

-266 SKVTIRTLDQAQDDI
+266 SKVTISTLDEAQDDI

-295 AKAGADLPYALEML
+295 AKAGSDLPYALEIL
-309 FTYPFPDEVLNAI
+309 FTYPFPDEVLNAL

-353 DGGSGGSVSSR
+353 EGGSGGSVSSQ
-364 SGSSGAP
+364 SGPSGAP
-371 PGLLPSTS
+371 PGLLPSTT

-396 PSDGGSSSGDPSD
+396 PSDPGSS
-409 PSSSS
+409 SSSS
-414 DPSGSSDPSPSDPG
+414 DPSESGSPSSSPSD
-428 STFPSDPSGSPSESP
+428 PSESP
-443 AGSESATSGSSPEGA
+443 AGSPTESGSATSETSPEGA
-458 VSDSGSVEGSE
+458 AGDAGSVEGSE

>member
-1 MIKNRRSSLSRP
+1 MSRSSRPLSRP
-13 LAAITLTIAALTV
+13 LMALLATAALAL

-48 VGEDPITLKAE
+48 VGEDPITLSAE
-59 FGDVLDLVPQSSVK
+59 FSDVLDLVPQSSVK
-73 IDNVAVGRVDKIQL
+73 IDNVAVGRVSKIRL

-126 LIRPATPIAGS
+126 LIRPATPVAGS
-137 PLGDGA
+137 PLGDGG
-143 VLGRGDTDAAAQVE
+143 VLGRGDTEAAAQVE

-182 QKISDGRPEEIKAF
+182 QQISDGRPEEIKAF
-196 LTEMDRFVSILDSRS
+196 LTEMDRFVSVLDSRS
-211 ESITSAI
+211 ASITSAI
-218 ESLNQLAVTL
+218 ESLNELAVTL
-228 EQDKTKIA
+228 EKDKTKIS

-266 SKVTIRTLDQAQDDI
+266 SKVTISTLDEAQDDI

-295 AKAGADLPYALEML
+295 AKAGSDLPFALEIL
-309 FTYPFPDEVLNAI
+309 FTYPFPDEVLNAL

-336 TPAGCQSKG
+336 TPAGCQSRG

-353 DGGSGGSVSSR
+353 GGGSGGSVSSQ
-364 SGSSGAP
+364 SGSSDAP
-371 PGLLPSTS
+371 PGLLPSTT

-396 PSDGGSSSGDPSD
+396 PSAPGSS
-409 PSSSS
+409 SSSS
-414 DPSGSSDPSPSDPG
+414 DPSQSGSSSPS
-428 STFPSDPSGSPSESP
+428 SSPSDPSGSPSESP
-443 AGSESATSGSSPEGA
+443 TEPSSGSGSATSETSPEGA
-458 VSDSGSVEGSE
+458 ASDAGSVEGSE

>member
-1 MIKNRRSSLSRP
+1 MSRLSRP
-13 LAAITLTIAALTV
+13 LVAVLATAALTL

-48 VGEDPITLKAE
+48 VGEDPITLSAE
-59 FGDVLDLVPQSSVK
+59 FSDVLDLVPQSSVK
-73 IDNVAVGRVDKIQL
+73 VDNVAVGRVSKIRL

-126 LIRPATPIAGS
+126 LIRPARPVAGE
-137 PLGDGA
+137 PLGDGS
-143 VLGRGDTDAAAQVE
+143 VVGRGDTEAAAQVE

-196 LTEMDRFVSILDSRS
+196 LSEMDRFVSVLDSRS
-211 ESITSAI
+211 ASITSAI
-218 ESLNQLAVTL
+218 ESLNELAVTL
-228 EQDKTKIA
+228 ENDKTKIS

-266 SKVTIRTLDQAQDDI
+266 SKVTISTLDAAQDDI

-295 AKAGADLPYALEML
+295 AKAGSDLPYALEIL

-353 DGGSGGSVSSR
+353 VGGSGGSVSSQ
-364 SGSSGAP
+364 SGSSDAP
-371 PGLLPSTS
+371 PGLLPSTT

-396 PSDGGSSSGDPSD
+396 PSDPGSS
-409 PSSSS
+409 SSSS
-414 DPSGSSDPSPSDPG
+414 DPSESGSSSPSSSPSDP
-428 STFPSDPSGSPSESP
+428 SESPSESP
-443 AGSESATSGSSPEGA
+443 IESGSATSETSPEGA
-458 VSDSGSVEGSE
+458 ASDAGSVEGSE

>member
-1 MIKNRRSSLSRP
+1 MSSLSKP
-13 LAAITLTIAALTV
+13 LVAVLAAAALTL

-48 VGEDPITLKAE
+48 VGEDPITLSAE
-59 FGDVLDLVPQSSVK
+59 FSDVLDLVPQSSVK
-73 IDNVAVGRVDKIQL
+73 VDNVAVGRVAKIRL
-87 TEDGRSARVSLVVR
+87 AEDGRSARVSLVVR
-101 DDVSLPAGTTARL
+101 DDVELPAGTTARL

-126 LIRPATPIAGS
+126 LIRPATPVAGA

-143 VLGRGDTDAAAQVE
+143 VLGRGDTEAAAQVE

-182 QKISDGRPEEIKAF
+182 QKISDGRPEEIRAF
-196 LTEMDRFVSILDSRS
+196 LKEMDRFVSVLDARS

-218 ESLNQLAVTL
+218 ESLNRLAVTL
-228 EQDKTKIA
+228 EKDKTKIA

-244 GMQVLVDQRPQL
+244 GMQVLVEQRPQL

-266 SKVTIRTLDQAQDDI
+266 SKVTIRTLDEAQDDI

-295 AKAGADLPYALEML
+295 AKAGSDLPYALEIL

-322 RGDYMNL
+322 RGDYLNL
-329 FMITNFR
+329 FMVTNFR

-353 DGGSGGSVSSR
+353 EGGSGGSVISR
-364 SGSSGAP
+364 PGASGAP
-371 PGLLPSTS
+371 PGLLPSTT
-379 SPVPGSSSPSI
+379 SPVPGSSSPAI

-396 PSDGGSSSGDPSD
+396 PSDGGSSSSEPSESGSTS
-409 PSSSS
+409 PSS
-414 DPSGSSDPSPSDPG
+414 
-428 STFPSDPSGSPSESP
+428 PSDPSGSPSESP
-443 AGSESATSGSSPEGA
+443 TEPSESGSATSETSPEDTA
-458 VSDSGSVEGSE
+458 SDAGTGSVEGSE

>member
-1 MIKNRRSSLSRP
+1 MTMVRWTNVARP
-13 LAAITLTIAALTV
+13 AAVLAAAALTLT
-26 SGCGL
+26 GCGL

-48 VGEDPITLKAE
+48 VGKDPITLSTE

-73 IDNVAVGRVDKIQL
+73 IDNVAVGRVSKIRL
-87 TEDGRSARVSLVVR
+87 TENGRSARVSLVVR
-101 DDVSLPAGTTARL
+101 DDVPLPAGTTARL
-114 QQTSLLGEKYVA
+114 QQTSLLGEKYIA
-126 LIRPATPIAGS
+126 LIRPAKPVAGS

-143 VLGRGDTDAAAQVE
+143 VLGRGDTEAAAQVE

-196 LTEMDRFVSILDSRS
+196 LTEINRFVSVLDSRS
-211 ESITSAI
+211 GSITSAI
-218 ESLNQLAVTL
+218 ESLNELAVTL
-228 EQDKTKIA
+228 EKDKDKISS
-236 NALEGLSP
+236 ALEGLSP

-256 VAMLEALDKL
+256 IAMLKALDKL

-295 AKAGADLPYALEML
+295 TKAGADLPYALEIL

-329 FMITNFR
+329 FMVTNFR

-345 CEWLQPAV
+345 CEWLQPVA
-353 DGGSGGSVSSR
+353 DGAFGGASGGSVSSQTR
-364 SGSSGAP
+364 SSDAP

-396 PSDGGSSSGDPSD
+396 PSDGGSSSSD
-409 PSSSS
+409 PSSA
-414 DPSGSSDPSPSDPG
+414 DPSPSDSG
-428 STFPSDPSGSPSESP
+428 SSSPSGSPSSPSSP
-443 AGSESATSGSSPEGA
+443 ADSPTGSESATSETPPDGTGSDPDA
-458 VSDSGSVEGSE
+458 GSVEGSE

>member
-1 MIKNRRSSLSRP
+1 MSRLSGP
-13 LAAITLTIAALTV
+13 FVAVLAAAALTL

-48 VGEDPITLKAE
+48 VGEDPITLSAE
-59 FGDVLDLVPQSSVK
+59 FSDVLDLVPQSSVK
-73 IDNVAVGRVDKIQL
+73 VDNVAVGRVSKIRL
-87 TEDGRSARVSLVVR
+87 TEDGGSARVSLVVR

-126 LIRPATPIAGS
+126 LIRPATPVAGE
-137 PLGDGA
+137 PLGDGS
-143 VLGRGDTDAAAQVE
+143 VVGRGDTEAAAQVE

-196 LTEMDRFVSILDSRS
+196 LTEMDRFVSVLDSRS
-211 ESITSAI
+211 ASITSAI
-218 ESLNQLAVTL
+218 ESLNELAVTL
-228 EQDKTKIA
+228 EKDKTKIS

-266 SKVTIRTLDQAQDDI
+266 SKVTISTLDQAQDDI

-295 AKAGADLPYALEML
+295 AKAGSDLPYALEIL

-353 DGGSGGSVSSR
+353 EGGSGGSVSSQ
-364 SGSSGAP
+364 SGSSDAP
-371 PGLLPSTS
+371 PGLLPSTT

-396 PSDGGSSSGDPSD
+396 PSDPGSS
-409 PSSSS
+409 SSSS
-414 DPSGSSDPSPSDPG
+414 DPSESGSSSPSSSPSDPTE
-428 STFPSDPSGSPSESP
+428 SPVESPTEPSSGS
-443 AGSESATSGSSPEGA
+443 GSATSETSPEGA
-458 VSDSGSVEGSE
+458 ASDAGSVEGSE

>member
-1 MIKNRRSSLSRP
+1 MAL
-13 LAAITLTIAALTV
+13 LATAALTL

-48 VGEDPITLKAE
+48 VGKDPITLSAE

-73 IDNVAVGRVDKIQL
+73 IDNVAVGRVSKIRL

-126 LIRPATPIAGS
+126 LIRPATPVAGS

-143 VLGRGDTDAAAQVE
+143 VLGRGDTEAAAQVE

-182 QKISDGRPEEIKAF
+182 QQISDGRPEEIKAF
-196 LTEMDRFVSILDSRS
+196 LTEMDRFVSVLDSRS
-211 ESITSAI
+211 ASITSAI
-218 ESLNQLAVTL
+218 ESLNELAVTL
-228 EQDKTKIA
+228 EKDKTKIA
-236 NALEGLSP
+236 EALEGLSP

-266 SKVTIRTLDQAQDDI
+266 SKVTISTLDEAQDDI

-295 AKAGADLPYALEML
+295 AKAGSDLPYALEIL
-309 FTYPFPDEVLNAI
+309 FTYPFPDEVLNAL

-336 TPAGCQSKG
+336 TPAGCRSKG

-353 DGGSGGSVSSR
+353 GGGSGGSVSSQ
-364 SGSSGAP
+364 SGSSDAP
-371 PGLLPSTS
+371 PGLLPSTT

-396 PSDGGSSSGDPSD
+396 PSAPGSS
-409 PSSSS
+409 SSSS
-414 DPSGSSDPSPSDPG
+414 DPSQSGSSSPS
-428 STFPSDPSGSPSESP
+428 SSPSDPSGSPSESP
-443 AGSESATSGSSPEGA
+443 TEPSSGSGSATSETSPEGA
-458 VSDSGSVEGSE
+458 ASDAGSVEGSE

>member
-1 MIKNRRSSLSRP
+1 MSRSSRPLSRP
-13 LAAITLTIAALTV
+13 LMALVATAALTL

-48 VGEDPITLKAE
+48 VGEDPITLSAE
-59 FGDVLDLVPQSSVK
+59 FSDVLDLVPQSSVK
-73 IDNVAVGRVDKIQL
+73 IDNVAVGRVSKIRL

-126 LIRPATPIAGS
+126 LIRPATPVAGS

-143 VLGRGDTDAAAQVE
+143 VLGRGDTEAAAQVE

-182 QKISDGRPEEIKAF
+182 QQISDGRPEEIKAF
-196 LTEMDRFVSILDSRS
+196 LTEMDRFVSVLDSRS
-211 ESITSAI
+211 ASITSAI
-218 ESLNQLAVTL
+218 ESLNELAVTL
-228 EQDKTKIA
+228 EKDKTKIA
-236 NALEGLSP
+236 EALEGLSP

-266 SKVTIRTLDQAQDDI
+266 SKVTISTLDEAQDDI

-295 AKAGADLPYALEML
+295 AKAGSDLPYALEIL
-309 FTYPFPDEVLNAI
+309 FTYPFPDEVLNAL

-336 TPAGCQSKG
+336 TPAGCQSRG

-353 DGGSGGSVSSR
+353 GGGSGGSVSSQ
-364 SGSSGAP
+364 SGSSDAP
-371 PGLLPSTS
+371 PGLLPSTT

-396 PSDGGSSSGDPSD
+396 PSAPGSS
-409 PSSSS
+409 SSSS
-414 DPSGSSDPSPSDPG
+414 DPSQSGSSSPS
-428 STFPSDPSGSPSESP
+428 SSPSDPSGSPSESP
-443 AGSESATSGSSPEGA
+443 TEPSSGSGSATSETSPEGA
-458 VSDSGSVEGSE
+458 ASDAGSVEGSE

>member
-1 MIKNRRSSLSRP
+1 MTMIRWTNLARP
-13 LAAITLTIAALTV
+13 AAVLAAAALTLT
-26 SGCGL
+26 GCGL

-48 VGEDPITLKAE
+48 VGKDPITLSAE

-73 IDNVAVGRVDKIQL
+73 IDNVAVGRVSKIRL
-87 TEDGRSARVSLVVR
+87 TENGRSARVSLVVR
-101 DDVSLPAGTTARL
+101 DDVPLPAGTTARL
-114 QQTSLLGEKYVA
+114 QQTSLLGEKYIA
-126 LIRPATPIAGS
+126 LIRPAKPVAGS

-143 VLGRGDTDAAAQVE
+143 VLGRGDTEAAAQVE

-196 LTEMDRFVSILDSRS
+196 LTEINRFVSVLDSRS
-211 ESITSAI
+211 GSITSAI
-218 ESLNQLAVTL
+218 ESLNDLAVTL
-228 EQDKTKIA
+228 EKDKDKISS
-236 NALEGLSP
+236 ALEGLSP

-256 VAMLEALDKL
+256 IAMLKALDKL

-295 AKAGADLPYALEML
+295 TKAGADLPYALEIL

-329 FMITNFR
+329 FMVTNFR

-345 CEWLQPAV
+345 CEWLQPVA
-353 DGGSGGSVSSR
+353 DGAFGGASGGSVSSQ
-364 SGSSGAP
+364 SKSSDAP

-396 PSDGGSSSGDPSD
+396 PSDGGSSSSD
-409 PSSSS
+409 PSSA
-414 DPSGSSDPSPSDPG
+414 DPSPSDSG
-428 STFPSDPSGSPSESP
+428 SSSPSGSPSSPSSP
-443 AGSESATSGSSPEGA
+443 ADSPTGSESATSETPPDGTGSDPDA
-458 VSDSGSVEGSE
+458 GSVEGSE

>member
-1 MIKNRRSSLSRP
+1 MSRSSRP
-13 LAAITLTIAALTV
+13 LVAVLATAALAL

-48 VGEDPITLKAE
+48 VGEDPITLSAE
-59 FGDVLDLVPQSSVK
+59 FSDVLDLVPQSSVK
-73 IDNVAVGRVDKIQL
+73 VDNVAVGRVSKIRL

-126 LIRPATPIAGS
+126 LIRPATPVAGS

-143 VLGRGDTDAAAQVE
+143 VLGRGDTEAAAQVE

-196 LTEMDRFVSILDSRS
+196 LSEMDRFVSVLDSRS
-211 ESITSAI
+211 ASITSAI
-218 ESLNQLAVTL
+218 ESLNELAVTL
-228 EQDKTKIA
+228 EKDKAKIA
-236 NALEGLSP
+236 EALEGLSP

-266 SKVTIRTLDQAQDDI
+266 SKVTISTLDEAQDDI

-295 AKAGADLPYALEML
+295 AKAGSDLPYALEIL
-309 FTYPFPDEVLNAI
+309 FTYPFPDEVLNAL

-353 DGGSGGSVSSR
+353 EGGSGGSVSSQ
-364 SGSSGAP
+364 SGSSDAP
-371 PGLLPSTS
+371 PGLLPSTT

-396 PSDGGSSSGDPSD
+396 PSDPGSS
-409 PSSSS
+409 SSSS
-414 DPSGSSDPSPSDPG
+414 DPSESGSSSPSSSPSD
-428 STFPSDPSGSPSESP
+428 PSESP
-443 AGSESATSGSSPEGA
+443 AESPTESGSATSETSPEGA
-458 VSDSGSVEGSE
+458 ASDAGSVEGSE

>member
-1 MIKNRRSSLSRP
+1 MTNLVRTAAV
-13 LAAITLTIAALTV
+13 LAAAALTLC
-26 SGCGL
+26 GCGL

-48 VGEDPITLKAE
+48 VGKDPITLSAE
-59 FGDVLDLVPQSSVK
+59 FSDVLDLVPQSSVK
-73 IDNVAVGRVDKIQL
+73 VDNVAVGRVSKIRL
-87 TEDGRSARVSLVVR
+87 TENGRSARVSLVVS
-101 DDVSLPAGTTARL
+101 DDVPLPAGTTARL
-114 QQTSLLGEKYVA
+114 QQTSLLGEKYIA
-126 LIRPATPIAGS
+126 LIRPAKPVAGS

-143 VLGRGDTDAAAQVE
+143 VLGRGDTEAAAQVE

-162 LSMVL
+162 LSTVL

-196 LTEMDRFVSILDSRS
+196 LTEINRFVSVLDSRS
-211 ESITSAI
+211 GSITSAI
-218 ESLNQLAVTL
+218 ESLNELAVTL
-228 EQDKTKIA
+228 EKDKDKISS
-236 NALEGLSP
+236 ALEGLSP

-256 VAMLEALDKL
+256 IAMLKALDKL

-295 AKAGADLPYALEML
+295 AKAGSDLPYALEIL

-329 FMITNFR
+329 FMVTNFR

-345 CEWLQPAV
+345 CEWLQPVTEGA
-353 DGGSGGSVSSR
+353 SGGSVSSQSR
-364 SGSSGAP
+364 SSDAP

-396 PSDGGSSSGDPSD
+396 PSDGGSSSSD
-409 PSSSS
+409 PSS
-414 DPSGSSDPSPSDPG
+414 GDPSPSDSG
-428 STFPSDPSGSPSESP
+428 STSPSTSPASPSSPSESP
-443 AGSESATSGSSPEGA
+443 DGSESATSETSPDGTGSDPDA
-458 VSDSGSVEGSE
+458 GSVEGSE